1 MASKDCCKWR
11 IQILYPT
18 IFKPRKVNPEECRT
32 FFYFVLNNW
41 WNYMSELG
49 IWNVVLWHRWSWWT
63 IHLNFPF
70 MCYLCPPFMSWI
82 CYKLLSFLFRQH
94 IFCWRCLKPGM
105 RCQIPWTRNGW
116 VQCGRIVSDWVLQP
130 TRYLK

>member
-1 MASKDCCKWR
+1 MKNLDFISDNMQSLKSKSRR
-11 IQILYPT
+11 IPYILLFCSKYLRPMDY
-18 IFKPRKVNPEECRT
+18 KVR
-32 FFYFVLNNW
+32 
-41 WNYMSELG
+41 ELG

-70 MCYLCPPFMSWI
+70 VCYLCPPFMSWI